1 MCLQFLGEA
10 SGLIYEQTYN
20 KNENVFVTNPFTFAD
35 DDETVSRLL
44 RYRIKLILASQ
55 SLEKNNNKSIFF
67 IFLMYAHTITLSPHP
82 FPLFL

>member
-10 SGLIYEQTYN
+10 SGLISEQTYN

-55 SLEKNNNKSIFF
+55 SLEKK
-67 IFLMYAHTITLSPHP
+67 
-82 FPLFL
+82 